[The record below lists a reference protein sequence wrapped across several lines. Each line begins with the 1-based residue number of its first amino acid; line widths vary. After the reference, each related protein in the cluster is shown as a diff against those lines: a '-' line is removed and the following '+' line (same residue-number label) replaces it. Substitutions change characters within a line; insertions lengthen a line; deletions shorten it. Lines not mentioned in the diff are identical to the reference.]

1 MVSSDKPEDRGLPDD
16 PPDHPSDLSPDPPL
30 DRPSDRRSPF
40 PRFLEWIA
48 GLSERRRRRRLDL
61 PAAANLAELSR
72 ELERIMGEA
81 EPQFLALGGRLQS
94 LYADADAL
102 VEQTRRASA
111 VVGEQGETGLLAHLD
126 QMVHEA
132 LAELRARREAIA
144 GRLRDLTG
152 SADQLNR
159 LAEICGG
166 LGKTGLSLNVV
177 GLNIAVE
184 SSRSTASGEMF
195 SVFTEEIRGLSRRI
209 SQISE
214 AIRDASV
221 QNRRDQLAAHQKI
234 RRGLESLSRLI
245 AEAETI
251 VSGSLERIHELMAFS
266 RQALERSAE
275 TGREISRLV
284 GEVVVAIQFHD
295 ISRQKVEH
303 VSAAIADAVALL
315 ERPTEPPAVIRGR
328 VHRLLTLQ
336 GGQLREMVDE
346 IFSARRRAAEAFRN
360 LKTVVTDLVADA
372 ALLDAGDRAEDRLTH
387 HRQGLEKGLRQL
399 RDLLRQ
405 GREMDEEIRRIAE
418 EGAEAASGLSEHI
431 DRVRGIS
438 FDLHLKALN
447 AVVKSARLME
457 EGLALEVLAQEVS
470 KLSTQSGGF
479 VDDVVDIL
487 ESLVALSLDLD
498 LMDAE
503 EGAAADRNNAEA
515 LEEMARRFDA
525 FQAGAAE
532 APARS
537 RTLQAEIEAAGET
550 LDFVDE
556 LGDELSG
563 RIRKL
568 ATIVDRFAPWSD
580 AAWRGSTETL
590 EQAAHRYTMESE
602 RRLHSRHFSKSA
614 VQSAIAAE
622 AAQESVELFDETPPA
637 LPEPEAGERGAEP
650 GPEAV
655 VPEAVDPEDDDA
667 ILWFDDEPEAEPPAE
682 SDGSNGDSEDD
693 DLGDNVELF

>member
-1 MVSSDKPEDRGLPDD
+1 MVSSDNLEDRNFSDH
-16 PPDHPSDLSPDPPL
+16 PPDHPVDRPTNGAL
-30 DRPSDRRSPF
+30 DRRGPF
-40 PRFLEWIA
+40 ARFLEWA
-48 GLSERRRRRRLDL
+48 TGLSERRRRRRLDL
-61 PAAANLAELSR
+61 PAAAELADLSR
-72 ELERIMGEA
+72 QLERIMGEA
-81 EPQFLALGGRLQS
+81 EPHFLALGGRLQS

-111 VVGEQGETGLLAHLD
+111 AVGEQGETGLLAHLD

-132 LAELRARREAIA
+132 LADLRARREAIA

-214 AIRDASV
+214 AIRDAGA
-221 QNRRDQLAAHQKI
+221 QNRRDQLVAHQKI
-234 RRGLESLSRLI
+234 RRGLESLSRYI
-245 AEAETI
+245 AEAEAI
-251 VSGSLERIHELMAFS
+251 VGGSLERIHELMDFS
-266 RQALERSAE
+266 RQTLERSAE

-303 VSAAIADAVALL
+303 VSAAIADAVSLL
-315 ERPTEPPAVIRGR
+315 ERPSEPPAVIRGR
-328 VHRLLTLQ
+328 VHRLLILQ

-372 ALLDAGDRAEDRLTH
+372 ALLDAGDRAEDRLAH

-405 GREMDEEIRRIAE
+405 GRAMDDEIRRIAE
-418 EGAEAASGLSEHI
+418 EGADAASGLSEHI

-498 LMDAE
+498 LMDGE
-503 EGAAADRNNAEA
+503 EGAAADRNIAEG

-525 FQAGAAE
+525 FQADAAE
-532 APARS
+532 APERS
-537 RTLQAEIEAAGET
+537 RTLQAEIEATGKT
-550 LDFVDE
+550 LGFVDQ
-556 LGDELSG
+556 LGRELSD

-568 ATIVDRFAPWSD
+568 AAIVDRFSPWSGT
-580 AAWRGSTETL
+580 ASRGSAETL

-602 RRLHSRHFSKSA
+602 RRLHSRYFNPSV
-614 VQSAIAAE
+614 VQSVVATE
-622 AAQESVELFDETPPA
+622 RDGENVELFDEEARA
-637 LPEPEAGERGAEP
+637 LHEPETVETE
-650 GPEAV
+650 EAS
-655 VPEAVDPEDDDA
+655 EAADDDA
-667 ILWFDDEPEAEPPAE
+667 ILWFDEEPKTEPPAE
-682 SDGSNGDSEDD
+682 SDRSDEESKDD
-693 DLGDNVELF
+693 DLDDNVELF